1 MEAVPRLPMLS
12 FELKHSPEA
21 TAFDQLKKVN
31 QNHLNM
37 KIKLK
42 CRIVTSESY

>member
-21 TAFDQLKKVN
+21 TSFDQLKKVKK
-31 QNHLNM
+31 M
-37 KIKLK
+37 KLKLK